1 MALGDR
7 LVREFGL
14 EDSTDTAGRWM
25 AHHLAELLDQSRTL
39 KGEKKKQA
47 ETAATDLILRLWSSR
62 EALPGAAYPLKAL
75 GRPLSVLRL
84 LGEESSPFSA
94 RHSRTEEAL
103 LADAFDGL
111 RKLVAHG
118 VLLFSAR
125 LDEHPEDNITTPFL
139 VDEER
144 RSIEALN
151 LWVEHF
157 KQARKPSVS
166 IVDFSIAAPDAKPS
180 PDPDPETLT
189 EEARA
194 KRAFVEEIDRL
205 QTTLSKLKDRLVPGG

>member
-1 MALGDR
+1 LALGDQ
-7 LVREFGL
+7 LVHELGL
-14 EDSTDTAGRWM
+14 ENSTDTAGRWM

-39 KGEKKKQA
+39 KGAKQKQA
-47 ETAATDLILRLWSSR
+47 EKAAMDLIFRLWSSR

-75 GRPLSVLRL
+75 AKPLSVLCL
-84 LGEESSPFSA
+84 LGEGSSPFSA
-94 RHSRTEEAL
+94 RYSRTEEAL

-118 VLLFSAR
+118 VLLFSGQ
-125 LDEHPEDNITTPFL
+125 LDEHPEESVMTPFL

-151 LWVEHF
+151 LWIQHF
-157 KQARKPSVS
+157 KQARKPRVS
-166 IVDFSIAAPDAKPS
+166 IVDFSIASSDAKP
-180 PDPDPETLT
+180 DLEPEILT
-189 EEARA
+189 EEAQA

-205 QTTLSKLKDRLVPGG
+205 QTTLSKLKSKLEDNG

>member
-1 MALGDR
+1 LALGDR

-39 KGEKKKQA
+39 KGVRQKQA
-47 ETAATDLILRLWSSR
+47 EKAATDLILRLWSSR

-75 GRPLSVLRL
+75 GKPLSVLRL

-94 RHSRTEEAL
+94 WRSRTEEAL
-103 LADAFDGL
+103 LTDAFDGL

-118 VLLFSAR
+118 VLLLSGR
-125 LDEHPEDNITTPFL
+125 LDEQPEDDVTTPFL
-139 VDEER
+139 LDEER
-144 RSIEALN
+144 RAVEAVNRWLA
-151 LWVEHF
+151 HF
-157 KQARKPSVS
+157 KKARRPDVS
-166 IVDFSIAAPDAKPS
+166 ITDFSSVALSAQPDAE
-180 PDPDPETLT
+180 PEVLT

-194 KRAFVEEIDRL
+194 KHAFIEEIEKL
-205 QTTLSKLKDRLVPGG
+205 QTTLSKLKDKLESGA